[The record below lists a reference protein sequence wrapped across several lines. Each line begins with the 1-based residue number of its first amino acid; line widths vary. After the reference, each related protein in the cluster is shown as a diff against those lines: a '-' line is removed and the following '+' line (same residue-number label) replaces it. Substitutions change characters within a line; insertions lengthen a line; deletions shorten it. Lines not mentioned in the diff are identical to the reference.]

1 MLGRG
6 ATLGVDDDPLSSSIY
21 FFGEHVSHHRTTRLW
36 EGVDGRP
43 FHKVT
48 LRKQWVDHLVKNQTN
63 SGLSQS
69 AKNDLFDWV
78 RTTRL
83 SAEELLAIW

>member
-1 MLGRG
+1 MHGEPVSKESELDQYLGG
-6 ATLGVDDDPLSSSIY
+6 SNDDDEL
-21 FFGEHVSHHRTTRLW
+21 RLW
-36 EGVDGRP
+36 EGIDGRP

-48 LRKQWVDHLVKNQTN
+48 LRKQWVDHLVKNQTS